1 MPNEIEHKFLVNKG
15 LWAGVSPEKTVFI
28 RQVYLLTEPEISIR
42 IRTKDNE
49 GFITI
54 KGKSQGPV
62 RREYEYPIP
71 LKDANELIEKSSA
84 TLIEKKRHIVYYK
97 NMKWEV
103 DEFLGTNSGLILC
116 EIELESEDQQYEK
129 PEWIDKEVTDDMR
142 YYNSVLSVNPYSK
155 W

>member
-1 MPNEIEHKFLVNKG
+1 
-15 LWAGVSPEKTVFI
+15 

-54 KGKSQGPV
+54 KGRSQGPV
-62 RREYEYPIP
+62 RSEYEYPIP
-71 LKDANELIEKSSA
+71 IEDANELIEKYSA

-97 NMKWEV
+97 NKKWEV